1 MYMAKVNTNGR
12 IRYCLRYSYKTRLGY
27 FSRDLFDLGEDPSRY
42 LVYPGGNAFY
52 VDEQVEEKLTEA
64 VSRYQ
69 DHGATSV
76 VDSDALEALFWPFVR
91 PDIRRAV
98 ETFQSRG
105 RAGDHGANGGLSEDE
120 QHTIRYGMPRFDK
133 RRLHYLKFGHMDQ
146 GAVEN
151 MPDIIFRPLLRKS
164 RDEIEQYFLSQER
177 RLNHFELKTYL
188 YAALDIQRFFQ
199 SFMAKRMPHVLD
211 QEAVDTHFIETL
223 CLINHTLF
231 HEGLFDYG
239 IAAQRQPSRRSSLH
253 PYLRRYV
260 ILFFDHDYADSSL
273 LNDFARR
280 FMNAHRSHTAPPPKK
295 RVREDKA
302 LKIMELSKSEFQ
314 EMTQRT
320 LTRHYRKLAGK
331 HHPDRGG
338 AHESF
343 VALNDAYE
351 SLLERL

>member
-1 MYMAKVNTNGR
+1 MYMAKVNTSGR
-12 IRYCLRYSYKTRLGY
+12 MRYCLRYSYKTQLGY
-27 FSRDLFDLGEDPSRY
+27 FSRDLFDLGEDPTHY

-52 VDEQVEEKLTEA
+52 VDEQVEEALIEA
-64 VSRYQ
+64 VSRYK
-69 DHGATSV
+69 DHGSTSV
-76 VDSDALEALFWPFVR
+76 MDSNALEALFWPFVR

-105 RAGDHGANGGLSEDE
+105 RARNHGANGALNQDE
-120 QHTIRYGMPRFDK
+120 RHTIRYGMPRFDK

-151 MPDIIFRPLLRKS
+151 MPDILFRPLLGKS
-164 RDEIEQYFLSQER
+164 RDEIEQYFLSHER
-177 RLNHFELKTYL
+177 RLNPFELKTYL

-199 SFMAKRMPHVLD
+199 SFMARRMPHVLD
-211 QEAVDTHFIETL
+211 QEAVDAHFIETL

-231 HEGLFDYG
+231 HEGQFDYS
-239 IAAQRQPSRRSSLH
+239 IAAQRQPSRRTSLH

-260 ILFFDHDYADSSL
+260 IMFFDHDYADSSL

-280 FMNAHRSHTAPPPKK
+280 FMNSHRAHTAPAPKH
-295 RVREDKA
+295 RIREDKA
-302 LKIMELSKSEFQ
+302 LKIMALSKSEFQ

-338 AHESF
+338 SHESF
-343 VALNDAYE
+343 VALNHAYE